1 MPVAV
6 ESRGAVRRKAI
17 IEAALRLIGR
27 KGREGLTHRAVAKE
41 AGVPLGATTYYFE
54 SRGDLLAQTL
64 EYVAEGELERFKSE
78 REQLAKVKTPPALA
92 KFVTERLVDAA
103 TDRDAL
109 IAEGELWLEAGR
121 EPELR
126 KTAWR
131 WCDSEQRL
139 FARVLE
145 RLGSREPGKDASIIV
160 AVLDGYG
167 ERVLARSDPAAAAR
181 KLRPELTRLI
191 ERLLARS

>member
-1 MPVAV
+1 VAV
-6 ESRGAVRRKAI
+6 AESRGAVRRKEI

-27 KGREGLTHRAVAKE
+27 HGREGLTHRAVAKE

-54 SRGDLLAQTL
+54 SREDLLAQTL
-64 EYVAEGELERFKSE
+64 EYVADSELERFKTE
-78 REQLAKVKTPPALA
+78 REQLAKIKTPAALA
-92 KFVTERLVDAA
+92 KFVTDRLVHAA

-109 IAEGELWLEAGR
+109 IAEYELWLEAAR

-126 KTAWR
+126 KAAWR

-139 FARVLE
+139 FARALE
-145 RLGSREPGKDASIIV
+145 RLGSRKPGNDASIIV

-167 ERVLARSDPAAAAR
+167 ERVLARSDPATAAR

-191 ERLLARS
+191 ERLLA

>member
-1 MPVAV
+1 LVDD
-6 ESRGAVRRKAI
+6 RGERRRREI
-17 IEAALRLIGR
+17 IEAALRLMGR
-27 KGREGLTHRAVAKE
+27 TGRSGLSHRAVAEE

-54 SRGDLLAQTL
+54 SRDDLLAQTL
-64 EYVAEGELERFKSE
+64 EYVADSELERFKSE
-78 REQLAKVKTPPALA
+78 RDQLAKIKTPAALA
-92 KFVTERLVDAA
+92 KFVTERLVHAA

-109 IAEGELWLEAGR
+109 IAEYELWLEAGR

-126 KTAWR
+126 KAAWK

-139 FARVLE
+139 FARALE

-167 ERVLARSDPAAAAR
+167 ERVLARSDPAVAAR

-191 ERLLARS
+191 ERLLA

>member
-1 MPVAV
+1 LVDD
-6 ESRGAVRRKAI
+6 RGERRRKEI

-27 KGREGLTHRAVAKE
+27 TGRGGLSHRAVAEE

-64 EYVAEGELERFKSE
+64 EHVADSELERFKSE
-78 REQLAKVKTPPALA
+78 REQLAKIKTPAALA
-92 KFVTERLVDAA
+92 KFVTDRLVHAA

-109 IAEGELWLEAGR
+109 IAEYELWLEAGR

-126 KTAWR
+126 KAAWK

-139 FARVLE
+139 FARALE

-191 ERLLARS
+191 ERLLA

>member
-1 MPVAV
+1 LVDD
-6 ESRGAVRRKAI
+6 RGELRRKEI

-27 KGREGLTHRAVAKE
+27 HGREGLTHRAVAKE

-54 SRGDLLAQTL
+54 SRDDLLAQTL
-64 EYVAEGELERFKSE
+64 EHVADSELERFKSE
-78 REQLAKVKTPPALA
+78 REQLAKIKSPGALA
-92 KFVTERLVDAA
+92 KFATDRLVHAA

-109 IAEGELWLEAGR
+109 IAEYELWIEAGR

-126 KTAWR
+126 KAAWR
-131 WCDSEQRL
+131 WCDAEQRL
-139 FARVLE
+139 FARALE

-181 KLRPELTRLI
+181 RLRPELTRLI
-191 ERLLARS
+191 ERLLA

>member
-1 MPVAV
+1 MVD
-6 ESRGAVRRKAI
+6 SRGERRRKEI

-27 KGREGLTHRAVAKE
+27 SGREGLTHRAVAKE

-54 SRGDLLAQTL
+54 SRDDLLAQTL
-64 EYVAEGELERFKSE
+64 EYVASSELERFKSE
-78 REQLAKVKTPPALA
+78 REELAKIKTPAALA
-92 KFVTERLVDAA
+92 KFVTDRLIDAA

-131 WCDSEQRL
+131 WCDAEQRL
-139 FARVLE
+139 FARALE

-167 ERVLARSDPAAAAR
+167 ERVLARSDPASAAR

-191 ERLLARS
+191 ERLLA